1 MKKLIIIFLIVL
13 SVLAYMQI
21 KGWIAASGPLLNVTN
36 VVVPKGASLKTVAEE
51 LSRAGVIDKPWLFR
65 IMARING
72 LAKHLKAGEYQFM
85 PGISLQAAMDKIARG
100 EVFFRRITIPE
111 GLTSGQIMYLIANYP
126 DLEGEIDLDVKEG
139 ELLPETYSFELGA
152 SRNSIILQA
161 RAAMQKALEEVWA
174 SRDSSL
180 PLKDVNELL
189 TLASIIE
196 KETGVPE
203 ERPLVASVFLNRLK
217 KGKPYSIV
225 VVAEGIQTD
234 GKKRAAEYIAQEIE
248 YETGIETRET
258 VLGYIQRGGSPTP
271 FDRNLSTRMGGHATE
286 LIAGGQFGR
295 MVTLKGNEISS
306 APLGEIAGKLKLVT
320 EDHDL
325 VVQGKRMGI
334 CFG

>member
-21 KGWIAASGPLLNVTN
+21 KGWIAEGGPLLNVTN

-161 RAAMQKALEEVWA
+161 RAAMQKALEEDWA

-217 KGKPYSIV
+217 KGMRL
-225 VVAEGIQTD
+225 QTD
-234 GKKRAAEYIAQEIE
+234 PTVIYAITEGETSFGRSLKRADLKIDSPYNTYLNYGLPPGPICNP
-248 YETGIETRET
+248 GREALMAAARPQQSDYLYF
-258 VLGYIQRGGSPTP
+258 VADGK
-271 FDRNLSTRMGGHATE
+271 GGHRFARS
-286 LIAGGQFGR
+286 L
-295 MVTLKGNEISS
+295 NEHNRNVKAWVRSI
-306 APLGEIAGKLKLVT
+306 
-320 EDHDL
+320 
-325 VVQGKRMGI
+325 RN
-334 CFG
+334 

>member
-217 KGKPYSIV
+217 KGMRL
-225 VVAEGIQTD
+225 QTD
-234 GKKRAAEYIAQEIE
+234 PTVIYAITEGETSFGRSLKRADLKIDSPYNTYLNYGLPPGPICNP
-248 YETGIETRET
+248 GREALMAAARPQQSDYLYF
-258 VLGYIQRGGSPTP
+258 VADGK
-271 FDRNLSTRMGGHATE
+271 GGHRFA
-286 LIAGGQFGR
+286 R
-295 MVTLKGNEISS
+295 SMNEHNRNVKAWVRSI
-306 APLGEIAGKLKLVT
+306 
-320 EDHDL
+320 
-325 VVQGKRMGI
+325 RN
-334 CFG
+334 

>member
-217 KGKPYSIV
+217 KGMRL
-225 VVAEGIQTD
+225 QTD
-234 GKKRAAEYIAQEIE
+234 PTVIYAITEGETSFGRSLKRADLKIDSPYNTYLTYGLPPGPICNP
-248 YETGIETRET
+248 GREALMAAARPQQSDYLYF
-258 VLGYIQRGGSPTP
+258 VADGK
-271 FDRNLSTRMGGHATE
+271 GGHRFARS
-286 LIAGGQFGR
+286 L
-295 MVTLKGNEISS
+295 NEHNRNVKAWVRSI
-306 APLGEIAGKLKLVT
+306 
-320 EDHDL
+320 
-325 VVQGKRMGI
+325 RN
-334 CFG
+334 

>member
-1 MKKLIIIFLIVL
+1 MRKAVHSLT
-13 SVLAYMQI
+13 
-21 KGWIAASGPLLNVTN
+21 VTN

-217 KGKPYSIV
+217 KGMRL
-225 VVAEGIQTD
+225 QTD
-234 GKKRAAEYIAQEIE
+234 PTVIYAITEGETSFGRSLKRADLKIDSPYNTYLNYGVCRRDQSAIRGERRLWPLPARSRAIICISWPTAKEVI
-248 YETGIETRET
+248 
-258 VLGYIQRGGSPTP
+258 VLPE
-271 FDRNLSTRMGGHATE
+271 A
-286 LIAGGQFGR
+286 
-295 MVTLKGNEISS
+295 
-306 APLGEIAGKLKLVT
+306 
-320 EDHDL
+320 
-325 VVQGKRMGI
+325 
-334 CFG
+334 

>member
-203 ERPLVASVFLNRLK
+203 ERPLVASVFLKRLK
-217 KGKPYSIV
+217 KGMRL
-225 VVAEGIQTD
+225 QTD
-234 GKKRAAEYIAQEIE
+234 PTVIYAITEGETSFGRSLKRADLKIDSPYNTYLNYGLPPGPICNP
-248 YETGIETRET
+248 GREALMAAARPQQSDYLYF
-258 VLGYIQRGGSPTP
+258 VADGK
-271 FDRNLSTRMGGHATE
+271 GGHRFARS
-286 LIAGGQFGR
+286 L
-295 MVTLKGNEISS
+295 NEHNRNVKAWVRSI
-306 APLGEIAGKLKLVT
+306 
-320 EDHDL
+320 
-325 VVQGKRMGI
+325 RN
-334 CFG
+334 

>member
-21 KGWIAASGPLLNVTN
+21 KGWIAEGGPLLNVTN

-85 PGISLQAAMDKIARG
+85 PAISLQAAMDKIARG

-126 DLEGEIDLDVKEG
+126 DLVGEIDLDVKEG

-217 KGKPYSIV
+217 KGMRL
-225 VVAEGIQTD
+225 QTD
-234 GKKRAAEYIAQEIE
+234 PTVIYAITEGETSFGRSLKRADLKIDSPYNTYLNYGLPPGPICNP
-248 YETGIETRET
+248 GREALMAAARPQQSDYLYF
-258 VLGYIQRGGSPTP
+258 VADGK
-271 FDRNLSTRMGGHATE
+271 GGHRFARS
-286 LIAGGQFGR
+286 L
-295 MVTLKGNEISS
+295 NEHNRNVKAWVRSI
-306 APLGEIAGKLKLVT
+306 
-320 EDHDL
+320 
-325 VVQGKRMGI
+325 RN
-334 CFG
+334 

>member
-1 MKKLIIIFLIVL
+1 
-13 SVLAYMQI
+13 MQI

-217 KGKPYSIV
+217 KGMRL
-225 VVAEGIQTD
+225 QTD
-234 GKKRAAEYIAQEIE
+234 PTVIYAITEGETSFGRSLKRADLKIDSPYNTYMNYGLPPGPICNP
-248 YETGIETRET
+248 GREALMAAARPQQSDYLYF
-258 VLGYIQRGGSPTP
+258 VADGK
-271 FDRNLSTRMGGHATE
+271 GGHRFARS
-286 LIAGGQFGR
+286 L
-295 MVTLKGNEISS
+295 NEHNRNVKAWVRSI
-306 APLGEIAGKLKLVT
+306 
-320 EDHDL
+320 
-325 VVQGKRMGI
+325 RN
-334 CFG
+334 

>member
-21 KGWIAASGPLLNVTN
+21 KGWIAEGGPLLNVTN

-51 LSRAGVIDKPWLFR
+51 LSRAGVIDKPWLFC

-203 ERPLVASVFLNRLK
+203 ERPLVVSVFLNRLK
-217 KGKPYSIV
+217 KGMRL
-225 VVAEGIQTD
+225 QTD
-234 GKKRAAEYIAQEIE
+234 PTVIYAITEGETSFGRSLKRADLKIDSPYNTYLNYGLPPGPICNP
-248 YETGIETRET
+248 GREALMAAARPQQSDYLYF
-258 VLGYIQRGGSPTP
+258 VADGK
-271 FDRNLSTRMGGHATE
+271 GGHRFARS
-286 LIAGGQFGR
+286 L
-295 MVTLKGNEISS
+295 NEHNRNVKAWVRSI
-306 APLGEIAGKLKLVT
+306 
-320 EDHDL
+320 
-325 VVQGKRMGI
+325 RN
-334 CFG
+334 

>member
-21 KGWIAASGPLLNVTN
+21 KGWIAEGGPLLNVTN

-189 TLASIIE
+189 TLAAIIE

-217 KGKPYSIV
+217 KGMRL
-225 VVAEGIQTD
+225 QTD
-234 GKKRAAEYIAQEIE
+234 PTVIYAITEGETSFGRSLKRADLKIDSPYNTYLNYGLPPGPICNP
-248 YETGIETRET
+248 GREALMAAARPQQSDYLYF
-258 VLGYIQRGGSPTP
+258 VADGK
-271 FDRNLSTRMGGHATE
+271 GGHRFARS
-286 LIAGGQFGR
+286 L
-295 MVTLKGNEISS
+295 NEHNRNVKAWVRSI
-306 APLGEIAGKLKLVT
+306 
-320 EDHDL
+320 
-325 VVQGKRMGI
+325 RN
-334 CFG
+334 

>member
-1 MKKLIIIFLIVL
+1 MEKLIIIFLIVL

-21 KGWIAASGPLLNVTN
+21 KGWIAEGGPLLNVTN

-217 KGKPYSIV
+217 KGMRL
-225 VVAEGIQTD
+225 QTD
-234 GKKRAAEYIAQEIE
+234 PTVIYAITEGETSFGRSLKRADLKIDSPYNTYLNYGLPPGPICNP
-248 YETGIETRET
+248 GREALMAAARPQQSDYLYF
-258 VLGYIQRGGSPTP
+258 VADGK
-271 FDRNLSTRMGGHATE
+271 GGHRFARS
-286 LIAGGQFGR
+286 L
-295 MVTLKGNEISS
+295 NEHNRNVKAWVRSI
-306 APLGEIAGKLKLVT
+306 
-320 EDHDL
+320 
-325 VVQGKRMGI
+325 RN
-334 CFG
+334 

>member
-1 MKKLIIIFLIVL
+1 MIKLIIIFLIVL

-217 KGKPYSIV
+217 KGMRL
-225 VVAEGIQTD
+225 QTD
-234 GKKRAAEYIAQEIE
+234 PTVIYAITEGETSFGRSLKRADLKIDSPYNTYLNYGLPPGPICNP
-248 YETGIETRET
+248 GREALMAAARPQQSDYLYF
-258 VLGYIQRGGSPTP
+258 VADGK
-271 FDRNLSTRMGGHATE
+271 GGHRFARS
-286 LIAGGQFGR
+286 L
-295 MVTLKGNEISS
+295 NEHNRNVKAWVRSI
-306 APLGEIAGKLKLVT
+306 
-320 EDHDL
+320 
-325 VVQGKRMGI
+325 RN
-334 CFG
+334 

>member
-21 KGWIAASGPLLNVTN
+21 KGWIAASGPL
-36 VVVPKGASLKTVAEE
+36 PKGASLKTVAEE

-217 KGKPYSIV
+217 KGMRL
-225 VVAEGIQTD
+225 QTD
-234 GKKRAAEYIAQEIE
+234 PTVIYAITEGETSFGRSLKRADLKIDSPYNTYLNYGLPPGPICNP
-248 YETGIETRET
+248 GREALMAAARPQQSDYLYF
-258 VLGYIQRGGSPTP
+258 VADGK
-271 FDRNLSTRMGGHATE
+271 GGHRFARS
-286 LIAGGQFGR
+286 L
-295 MVTLKGNEISS
+295 NEHNRNVKAWVRSI
-306 APLGEIAGKLKLVT
+306 
-320 EDHDL
+320 
-325 VVQGKRMGI
+325 RN
-334 CFG
+334 

>member
-21 KGWIAASGPLLNVTN
+21 KGWIAEGGPLLNVTN

-217 KGKPYSIV
+217 KGMRL
-225 VVAEGIQTD
+225 QTD
-234 GKKRAAEYIAQEIE
+234 PTVIYAITEGGTSFGRSLKRADLKIDSPYNTYLNYGLPPGPICNP
-248 YETGIETRET
+248 GREALMAAARPQQSDYLYF
-258 VLGYIQRGGSPTP
+258 VADGK
-271 FDRNLSTRMGGHATE
+271 GGHRFARS
-286 LIAGGQFGR
+286 L
-295 MVTLKGNEISS
+295 NEHNRNVKAWVRSI
-306 APLGEIAGKLKLVT
+306 
-320 EDHDL
+320 
-325 VVQGKRMGI
+325 RN
-334 CFG
+334 

>member
-21 KGWIAASGPLLNVTN
+21 KGWIAEGGPLLNVTN

-217 KGKPYSIV
+217 KGMRL
-225 VVAEGIQTD
+225 QTD
-234 GKKRAAEYIAQEIE
+234 PTVIYQITEGETSFGRSLKRADLKIDSPYNTYLNYGLPPGPICNP
-248 YETGIETRET
+248 GREALMAAARPQQSDYLYF
-258 VLGYIQRGGSPTP
+258 VADGK
-271 FDRNLSTRMGGHATE
+271 GGHRFARS
-286 LIAGGQFGR
+286 L
-295 MVTLKGNEISS
+295 NEHNRNVKAWVRSI
-306 APLGEIAGKLKLVT
+306 
-320 EDHDL
+320 
-325 VVQGKRMGI
+325 RN
-334 CFG
+334 

>member
-217 KGKPYSIV
+217 KGMRL
-225 VVAEGIQTD
+225 QTD
-234 GKKRAAEYIAQEIE
+234 PTVIYAITEGETSFGRSLKRADLKIDSPYNTYMNYGLPPGPICNPGREALMAAARPQQSDYLYFVADGKGGHRFARSLNEHNRNVREWKKKR
-248 YETGIETRET
+248 
-258 VLGYIQRGGSPTP
+258 
-271 FDRNLSTRMGGHATE
+271 
-286 LIAGGQFGR
+286 
-295 MVTLKGNEISS
+295 
-306 APLGEIAGKLKLVT
+306 
-320 EDHDL
+320 
-325 VVQGKRMGI
+325 
-334 CFG
+334 

>member
-85 PGISLQAAMDKIARG
+85 PGISLQAAMDQIARG

-217 KGKPYSIV
+217 KGMRL
-225 VVAEGIQTD
+225 QTD
-234 GKKRAAEYIAQEIE
+234 PTVIYAITEGETSFGRSLKRADLKIDSPYNTYLNYGLPPGPICNP
-248 YETGIETRET
+248 GREALMAAARPQQSDYLYF
-258 VLGYIQRGGSPTP
+258 VADGK
-271 FDRNLSTRMGGHATE
+271 GGHRFARS
-286 LIAGGQFGR
+286 L
-295 MVTLKGNEISS
+295 NEHNRNVKAWVRSI
-306 APLGEIAGKLKLVT
+306 
-320 EDHDL
+320 
-325 VVQGKRMGI
+325 RN
-334 CFG
+334 

>member
-161 RAAMQKALEEVWA
+161 RSAMQKALEEVWA

-217 KGKPYSIV
+217 KGMRL
-225 VVAEGIQTD
+225 QTD
-234 GKKRAAEYIAQEIE
+234 PTVIYAITEGETSFGRSLKRADLKIDSPYNTYRNYGLPPGPICNP
-248 YETGIETRET
+248 GREALMAAARPQQSDYLYF
-258 VLGYIQRGGSPTP
+258 VADGK
-271 FDRNLSTRMGGHATE
+271 GGHRFARS
-286 LIAGGQFGR
+286 L
-295 MVTLKGNEISS
+295 NEHNRNVKAWVRSI
-306 APLGEIAGKLKLVT
+306 
-320 EDHDL
+320 
-325 VVQGKRMGI
+325 RN
-334 CFG
+334 

>member
-217 KGKPYSIV
+217 KGMML
-225 VVAEGIQTD
+225 QTD
-234 GKKRAAEYIAQEIE
+234 PTVIYAITEGETSFGRSLKRADLKIDSPYNTYMNYGLPPGPICNP
-248 YETGIETRET
+248 GREALMAAARPQQSDYLYF
-258 VLGYIQRGGSPTP
+258 VADGK
-271 FDRNLSTRMGGHATE
+271 GGHRFARS
-286 LIAGGQFGR
+286 L
-295 MVTLKGNEISS
+295 NEHNRNVKAWVRSI
-306 APLGEIAGKLKLVT
+306 
-320 EDHDL
+320 
-325 VVQGKRMGI
+325 RN
-334 CFG
+334 

>member
-217 KGKPYSIV
+217 KGMRL
-225 VVAEGIQTD
+225 QTD
-234 GKKRAAEYIAQEIE
+234 PTVIYAITEGETCRPENRQSLQHLSELRSAAGADLQSGARGAYGCRPSAAKRLSVFR
-248 YETGIETRET
+248 GRR
-258 VLGYIQRGGSPTP
+258 QR
-271 FDRNLSTRMGGHATE
+271 R
-286 LIAGGQFGR
+286 
-295 MVTLKGNEISS
+295 SS
-306 APLGEIAGKLKLVT
+306 FCQKPERA
-320 EDHDL
+320 
-325 VVQGKRMGI
+325 
-334 CFG
+334 

>member
-21 KGWIAASGPLLNVTN
+21 RGWIAASGPLLNVTN

-51 LSRAGVIDKPWLFR
+51 LSRTGVIDKPWLFR

-72 LAKHLKAGEYQFM
+72 LDKHLKAGEYQFM
-85 PGISLQAAMDKIARG
+85 PGISLQAAMDRIARG

-174 SRDSSL
+174 SRDSNL

-196 KETGVPE
+196 KETGVSE

-217 KGKPYSIV
+217 KGMRL
-225 VVAEGIQTD
+225 QTD
-234 GKKRAAEYIAQEIE
+234 PTVIYAITEGETSFGRSLKRADLKIDSPYNTYLNYGLPPGPICNP
-248 YETGIETRET
+248 GREALMAAARPQQSDYLYF
-258 VLGYIQRGGSPTP
+258 VADGK
-271 FDRNLSTRMGGHATE
+271 GGHRFARS
-286 LIAGGQFGR
+286 L
-295 MVTLKGNEISS
+295 NEHNRNVKAWVRSI
-306 APLGEIAGKLKLVT
+306 
-320 EDHDL
+320 
-325 VVQGKRMGI
+325 RN
-334 CFG
+334 

>member
-21 KGWIAASGPLLNVTN
+21 KGWIAEGGPLLNVTN

-65 IMARING
+65 IIARING
-72 LAKHLKAGEYQFM
+72 LAKHLKAGESQFM

-217 KGKPYSIV
+217 KGMRL
-225 VVAEGIQTD
+225 QTD
-234 GKKRAAEYIAQEIE
+234 PTVIYAITEGETSFGRSLKRADLKIDSPYNTYLNYGLPPGPICNP
-248 YETGIETRET
+248 GREALMAAARPQQSDYLYF
-258 VLGYIQRGGSPTP
+258 VADGK
-271 FDRNLSTRMGGHATE
+271 GGHRFARS
-286 LIAGGQFGR
+286 L
-295 MVTLKGNEISS
+295 NEHNRNVKAWVRSI
-306 APLGEIAGKLKLVT
+306 
-320 EDHDL
+320 
-325 VVQGKRMGI
+325 RN
-334 CFG
+334 

>member
-21 KGWIAASGPLLNVTN
+21 KGWIAEGGPLLNVTN

-217 KGKPYSIV
+217 KGMRL
-225 VVAEGIQTD
+225 QTD
-234 GKKRAAEYIAQEIE
+234 PTVIYAITEGETSFGRSLKRADLKIDSPYNTYLNYGLPPGPICNP
-248 YETGIETRET
+248 GREALMAAARPQQSDYLYF
-258 VLGYIQRGGSPTP
+258 VADGKGGHR
-271 FDRNLSTRMGGHATE
+271 FARNL
-286 LIAGGQFGR
+286 
-295 MVTLKGNEISS
+295 NEHNRNVKAWVRSI
-306 APLGEIAGKLKLVT
+306 
-320 EDHDL
+320 
-325 VVQGKRMGI
+325 RN
-334 CFG
+334 

>member
-111 GLTSGQIMYLIANYP
+111 GLTSGQIMYLNANYP

-217 KGKPYSIV
+217 KGMRL
-225 VVAEGIQTD
+225 QTD
-234 GKKRAAEYIAQEIE
+234 PTVIYAITEGETSFGRSLKRADLKIDSPYNTYLNYGLPPGPICNP
-248 YETGIETRET
+248 GREALMAAARPQQSDYLYF
-258 VLGYIQRGGSPTP
+258 VADGK
-271 FDRNLSTRMGGHATE
+271 GGHRFARS
-286 LIAGGQFGR
+286 L
-295 MVTLKGNEISS
+295 NEHNRNVKAWVRSI
-306 APLGEIAGKLKLVT
+306 
-320 EDHDL
+320 
-325 VVQGKRMGI
+325 RN
-334 CFG
+334 

>member
-1 MKKLIIIFLIVL
+1 MKKLIIIFLSVL

-21 KGWIAASGPLLNVTN
+21 KGWIAEGGPLLNVTN

-196 KETGVPE
+196 RKPVC
-203 ERPLVASVFLNRLK
+203 RK
-217 KGKPYSIV
+217 K
-225 VVAEGIQTD
+225 
-234 GKKRAAEYIAQEIE
+234 
-248 YETGIETRET
+248 
-258 VLGYIQRGGSPTP
+258 
-271 FDRNLSTRMGGHATE
+271 DRWWL
-286 LIAGGQFGR
+286 
-295 MVTLKGNEISS
+295 
-306 APLGEIAGKLKLVT
+306 P
-320 EDHDL
+320 
-325 VVQGKRMGI
+325 
-334 CFG
+334 CF

>member
-21 KGWIAASGPLLNVTN
+21 KGWIAEGGPLLNVTN

-161 RAAMQKALEEVWA
+161 RAAMQKALEEVLA

-217 KGKPYSIV
+217 KGMRL
-225 VVAEGIQTD
+225 QTD
-234 GKKRAAEYIAQEIE
+234 PTVIYAITEGETSFGRSLKRADLKIDSPYNTYLNYGLPPGPICNP
-248 YETGIETRET
+248 GREALMAAARPQQSDYLYF
-258 VLGYIQRGGSPTP
+258 VADGK
-271 FDRNLSTRMGGHATE
+271 GGHRFARS
-286 LIAGGQFGR
+286 L
-295 MVTLKGNEISS
+295 NEHNRNVKAWVRSI
-306 APLGEIAGKLKLVT
+306 
-320 EDHDL
+320 
-325 VVQGKRMGI
+325 RN
-334 CFG
+334 

>member
-21 KGWIAASGPLLNVTN
+21 KGWIAEGGPLLNVTN

-217 KGKPYSIV
+217 KGMRL
-225 VVAEGIQTD
+225 QTD
-234 GKKRAAEYIAQEIE
+234 PTVIYAITEGETSFGRSLKRADLKIDSPYNTYLNYGLPPGPICNP
-248 YETGIETRET
+248 GREALMAAARPQQSDYLYF
-258 VLGYIQRGGSPTP
+258 VADGK
-271 FDRNLSTRMGGHATE
+271 GGHRFARS
-286 LIAGGQFGR
+286 L
-295 MVTLKGNEISS
+295 NEHNRNVKAWVHSI
-306 APLGEIAGKLKLVT
+306 
-320 EDHDL
+320 
-325 VVQGKRMGI
+325 RN
-334 CFG
+334 

>member
-100 EVFFRRITIPE
+100 EVFFRLITIPE

-217 KGKPYSIV
+217 KGMRL
-225 VVAEGIQTD
+225 QTD
-234 GKKRAAEYIAQEIE
+234 PTVIYAITEGETSFGRSLKRADLKIDSPYNTYLNYGLPPGPICNP
-248 YETGIETRET
+248 GREALMAAARPQQSDYLYF
-258 VLGYIQRGGSPTP
+258 VADGK
-271 FDRNLSTRMGGHATE
+271 GGHRFARS
-286 LIAGGQFGR
+286 L
-295 MVTLKGNEISS
+295 NEHNRNVKAWVRSI
-306 APLGEIAGKLKLVT
+306 
-320 EDHDL
+320 
-325 VVQGKRMGI
+325 RN
-334 CFG
+334 

>member
-21 KGWIAASGPLLNVTN
+21 KGWIAEGGPLLNVTN

-217 KGKPYSIV
+217 KGMRL
-225 VVAEGIQTD
+225 QTD
-234 GKKRAAEYIAQEIE
+234 PTVIYAITEGETSFGRSLKRADLKIDSPYNTYMNYGLPPGPICNP
-248 YETGIETRET
+248 GREALMAAARPQQSDYLYF
-258 VLGYIQRGGSPTP
+258 VADGK
-271 FDRNLSTRMGGHATE
+271 GGHRFARS
-286 LIAGGQFGR
+286 L
-295 MVTLKGNEISS
+295 NEHNRNVKAWVRSI
-306 APLGEIAGKLKLVT
+306 
-320 EDHDL
+320 
-325 VVQGKRMGI
+325 RN
-334 CFG
+334 

>member
-85 PGISLQAAMDKIARG
+85 PGISLQAAMDKLARG

-217 KGKPYSIV
+217 KGMRL
-225 VVAEGIQTD
+225 QTD
-234 GKKRAAEYIAQEIE
+234 PTVIYAITEGETSFGRSLKRADLKIDSPYNTYLNYGLPPGPICNP
-248 YETGIETRET
+248 GREALMAAARPQQSDYLYF
-258 VLGYIQRGGSPTP
+258 VADGK
-271 FDRNLSTRMGGHATE
+271 GGHRFARS
-286 LIAGGQFGR
+286 L
-295 MVTLKGNEISS
+295 NEHNRNVKAWVRSI
-306 APLGEIAGKLKLVT
+306 
-320 EDHDL
+320 
-325 VVQGKRMGI
+325 RN
-334 CFG
+334 

>member
-36 VVVPKGASLKTVAEE
+36 VVVPKGASLKTVAEK

-161 RAAMQKALEEVWA
+161 RTAMQKALEEVWA

-217 KGKPYSIV
+217 KGMRL
-225 VVAEGIQTD
+225 QTD
-234 GKKRAAEYIAQEIE
+234 PTVIYAITEGETSFGRSLKRADLKIDSPYNTYLNYGLPPGPICNP
-248 YETGIETRET
+248 GREALMAAARPQQSDYLYF
-258 VLGYIQRGGSPTP
+258 VADGK
-271 FDRNLSTRMGGHATE
+271 GGHRFARS
-286 LIAGGQFGR
+286 L
-295 MVTLKGNEISS
+295 NEHNRNVKAWVRSI
-306 APLGEIAGKLKLVT
+306 
-320 EDHDL
+320 
-325 VVQGKRMGI
+325 RN
-334 CFG
+334 

>member
-126 DLEGEIDLDVKEG
+126 DLEGEIALDVKEG

-161 RAAMQKALEEVWA
+161 RSAMQKALEEVWA

-217 KGKPYSIV
+217 KGMRL
-225 VVAEGIQTD
+225 QTD
-234 GKKRAAEYIAQEIE
+234 PTVIYAITEGETSFGRSLKRADLKIDSPYNTYLNYGLPPGPICNP
-248 YETGIETRET
+248 GREALMAAARPQQSDYLYF
-258 VLGYIQRGGSPTP
+258 VADGK
-271 FDRNLSTRMGGHATE
+271 GGHRFARS
-286 LIAGGQFGR
+286 L
-295 MVTLKGNEISS
+295 NEHNRNVKAWVRSI
-306 APLGEIAGKLKLVT
+306 
-320 EDHDL
+320 
-325 VVQGKRMGI
+325 RN
-334 CFG
+334 

>member
-1 MKKLIIIFLIVL
+1 MKKLIIIFLSVL

-21 KGWIAASGPLLNVTN
+21 KGWIAEGGPLLNVTN

-217 KGKPYSIV
+217 KGMRL
-225 VVAEGIQTD
+225 QTD
-234 GKKRAAEYIAQEIE
+234 PTVIYAITEGETSFGRSLKRTDLKIDSPYNTYLNYGLPPGPICNPGREALMAAARPQQSDYLYFVADGK
-248 YETGIETRET
+248 
-258 VLGYIQRGGSPTP
+258 
-271 FDRNLSTRMGGHATE
+271 GGHRFARS
-286 LIAGGQFGR
+286 L
-295 MVTLKGNEISS
+295 NEHNRNVKAWVRSI
-306 APLGEIAGKLKLVT
+306 
-320 EDHDL
+320 
-325 VVQGKRMGI
+325 RN
-334 CFG
+334 

>member
-21 KGWIAASGPLLNVTN
+21 KGWIAEGGPLLNVTN

-85 PGISLQAAMDKIARG
+85 PGISLRAAMDKIARG

-217 KGKPYSIV
+217 KGMRL
-225 VVAEGIQTD
+225 QTD
-234 GKKRAAEYIAQEIE
+234 PTVIYAITEGETSFGRSLKRADLKIDSPYNTYLNYGLPPGPICNP
-248 YETGIETRET
+248 GREALMAAARPQQSDYLYF
-258 VLGYIQRGGSPTP
+258 VADGK
-271 FDRNLSTRMGGHATE
+271 GGHRFARS
-286 LIAGGQFGR
+286 L
-295 MVTLKGNEISS
+295 NEHNRNVKAWVRSI
-306 APLGEIAGKLKLVT
+306 
-320 EDHDL
+320 
-325 VVQGKRMGI
+325 RN
-334 CFG
+334 